1 MVGVNA
7 NRNDKSQATDWL
19 IAVWTALCTLAF
31 VLLVLPRLAIYIDKW
46 IRLGRCVYA
55 LALAIC
61 LVAFVLR
68 AIRTRIGTESAH
80 EKSRRVQ

>member
-19 IAVWTALCTLAF
+19 VAVWMALCTLAF
-31 VLLVLPRLAIYIDKW
+31 VLLVLPRLAIYDKW

-55 LALAIC
+55 LALAMC
-61 LVAFVLR
+61 LVAVVLR